1 MKRDKFFSARS
12 EQSKLK
18 MEIVTE
24 YFIAWSKIMIAVA
37 RRNHREDASKIV
49 YIDLF
54 AGQGIFEDG
63 MPSTPLKVL
72 EIAIR
77 EHEIAPHFVSVFN
90 DKDER
95 SIQKLREEIRK
106 VDGIERLRYQ
116 PQVFCGEVGD
126 DLARVFE
133 NMKLAPTLLFLD
145 PWGYKGVSLRLLWSV
160 LKDWGCD
167 CIFFFNYNRI
177 QAAVHNDTVRE
188 RVDDLFGRAKAD
200 ELRIELKKVS
210 KSEKEPLIMREL
222 VGALREKGGTYVSKF
237 RFLKKGGIGTSHYL
251 VFVSKDFKGLEKM
264 RPILARKSSSDANG
278 VPSFVFDPSA
288 RRDQIPILL
297 SDPLEVLADVLRA
310 DFSGRKT
317 TVDEIYR
324 AHIPASGAE
333 YLRANYTRA
342 VQMLCD
348 RGQVL
353 VETANVNSKKRK
365 TCRITTKTVI
375 LFP

>member
-1 MKRDKFFSARS
+1 VKRDKFYSRQS

-24 YFIAWSKIMIAVA
+24 YFTVWSKIMLAVA
-37 RRNHREDASKIV
+37 KRNHRESGSKIV

-54 AGQGIFEDG
+54 AGQGLFEDG
-63 MPSTPLKVL
+63 IPSTPLKVL
-72 EIAIR
+72 GIAISDKEIAS
-77 EHEIAPHFVSVFN
+77 HLVSVFN
-90 DKDER
+90 DKDKR
-95 SIQKLREEIRK
+95 SIQKLREEIQK
-106 VDGIERLRYQ
+106 IDGVERLRYQ
-116 PQVFCGEVGD
+116 PTVMCGEVGD
-126 DLARVFE
+126 DLAQIFE
-133 NMKLAPTLLFLD
+133 KMKLAPTLLFLD

-177 QAAVHNDTVRE
+177 QAAVPNNKVKQ
-188 RVDDLFGRAKAD
+188 RVNALFGESRADDLRRVLQA
-200 ELRIELKKVS
+200 IP
-210 KSEKEPLIMREL
+210 KSEREPVIMREL
-222 VGALREKGGTYVSKF
+222 VSALREKGGTYVSKF
-237 RFLKKGGIGTSHYL
+237 RFLKKRGKGTSHYL

-297 SDPLEVLADVLRA
+297 RDPLEVLADVLRA

-317 TVDEIYR
+317 TVEEIYR
-324 AHIPASGAE
+324 AHIPASGTE

-353 VETANVNSKKRK
+353 VETANENSKKRK
-365 TCRITTKTVI
+365 TCRITAKTMI